1 MRYLLLSLLLFSVF
15 TANSQMTYELSAG
28 KELGIIGTAVGL
40 SSISAYFNAKND
52 IITRAEIQ
60 ALDANDIWKFDRWV
74 TKQYNLKAKK
84 SSDLALYGSFLL
96 PLTTLANENGQ
107 AEFGK
112 VGLMTLQTILLN
124 SSITNLVKVTA
135 KRPRPY
141 LYNQDVALQLK
152 LRKADRYSFF
162 SGHTSTTAA
171 LSFMTAQMH
180 TDFND
185 GKGSVAVWSI
195 AAAIPTFT
203 AIQRMRAGKHFLS
216 DVLLGYLIGATVG
229 ILVPRIHRL

>member
-1 MRYLLLSLLLFSVF
+1 
-15 TANSQMTYELSAG
+15 MTYELSTG
-28 KELGIIGTAVGL
+28 KELGIIGSAVGL
-40 SSISAYFNAKND
+40 SSLSAYFNAKND

-60 ALDANDIWKFDRWV
+60 ALDANQVWKFDRWV
-74 TKQYNLKAKK
+74 TKQYNLEARK
-84 SSDLALYGSFLL
+84 SSDLALFGSFLL
-96 PLTTLANENGQ
+96 PLTTLANENGK

-112 VGLMTLQTILLN
+112 VSLMTLQTILLN
-124 SSITNLVKVTA
+124 SSITNIVKVTA

-171 LSFMTAQMH
+171 LSFLTAQMH

-185 GKGSVAVWSI
+185 GKGNVAIWSI

-216 DVLLGYLIGATVG
+216 DVLLGYLIGASVG
-229 ILVPRIHRL
+229 ILVPRLHRL

>member
-1 MRYLLLSLLLFSVF
+1 MRYLFLFFLFLSF
-15 TANSQMTYELSAG
+15 TAAKGQMTYELSAG

-52 IITRAEIQ
+52 IITLNEIK
-60 ALDANDIWKFDRWV
+60 ALDANQVWKFDRWV
-74 TKQYNLKAKK
+74 TKQYNLKARK
-84 SSDLALYGSFLL
+84 SSDIALFSSFLL
-96 PLTTLANENGQ
+96 PLTTLANENGK

-112 VGLMTLQTILLN
+112 VSLMTLQTIVLN
-124 SSITNLVKVTA
+124 SSITNIVKVTA

-171 LSFMTAQMH
+171 MSFLTAQMH

-185 GKGSVAVWSI
+185 GKGNVAIWSI